1 MDGNKTILQT
11 LTKPII
17 VGGIGILIA
26 KLVFGE
32 EGNLILFNQVVPGW
46 IGIGGS
52 LVATTLLSESIGN
65 YVLPYLPANM
75 QFAQTEKLIFEPI
88 INAACLYALF
98 SLAVTPG
105 SSTLNYMFLLKVG
118 VLSAVRGQYAYD
130 VIGPMIKL

>member
-1 MDGNKTILQT
+1 MEGNKTILQT
-11 LTKPII
+11 LIKPII

-32 EGNLILFNQVVPGW
+32 EGNLILFNQAVPGW

-52 LVATTLLSESIGN
+52 LVATTLLSESISN
-65 YVLPYLPANM
+65 YVLLYLLANM
-75 QFAQTEKLIFEPI
+75 QFAQTEKLIVEPI

-105 SSTLNYMFLLKVG
+105 SSSPNYMFPLTVG
-118 VLSAVRGQYAYD
+118 GLSAVGGQYAYD
-130 VIGPMIKL
+130 VIAPMIKL